1 MKLYFVSLICHACKN
16 LWAVSLTYQK
26 NKTNLPVII
35 RVSTETAVLFGG
47 EMKHEQIGTCK
58 QVDNSELPLQS
69 WCFEHEPP
77 YGTVNDYQ
85 HNR

>member
-1 MKLYFVSLICHACKN
+1 MIVKICG
-16 LWAVSLTYQK
+16 LFFLTFQK

-58 QVDNSELPLQS
+58 QADNSELPLQS
-69 WCFEHEPP
+69 WWFEHEPP
-77 YGTVNDYQ
+77 HGTVKWLSAQQVKDFLNW
-85 HNR
+85 